1 MPLIKSASKP
11 ALKQNMRTLYGEIG
25 KSPHVKSQK
34 QAEAIA
40 LETQR
45 RAKGRAFGGVA
56 PMLGQ
61 ASNMMPMGTNLAGS
75 NPADPNQQMPPGS
88 NPAMSQ
94 TQMPING
101 VAGTSLSSPMMG
113 PANGI
118 NAPMASGSPARPY
131 AAGGG
136 INPIKSTFTGPIIS
150 KVPGRTDNHFGHV
163 PSGSYVIPADIVS
176 AHGQGNTM
184 AGMDSLH
191 KLFRMGSNNSM
202 NTRLPFGGNR
212 LAKGNKFSKGGGDSH
227 IGKPVP
233 VRLAGGELVLAPHH
247 VHETMQRLNK
257 KKMTLDE
264 AHKHMD
270 QWVINERKKLTK
282 TLKAL
287 PGPARD

>member
-11 ALKQNMRTLYGEIG
+11 ALKQNMRTLYSEIG
-25 KSPHVKSQK
+25 KSPHVKNQK

-45 RAKGRAFGGVA
+45 RTKGRAFGGVA

-61 ASNMMPMGTNLAGS
+61 ASNMMP
-75 NPADPNQQMPPGS
+75 PGS
-88 NPAMSQ
+88 NPAMPP
-94 TQMPING
+94 QMPING
-101 VAGTSLSSPMMG
+101 VAGAMQPSPMMG

-118 NAPMASGSPARPY
+118 NTPMAAGATPRPY

-136 INPIKSTFTGPIIS
+136 INPIKSTFTGPIVS

-176 AHGQGNTM
+176 GRGQGNTM

-202 NTRLPFGGNR
+202 STRLPFGGNR
-212 LAKGNKFSKGGGDSH
+212 LAKGNKFSKGGHDRH
-227 IGKPVP
+227 VGKPVP
-233 VRLAGGELVLAPHH
+233 VRLAGGEVVVSPEH

-264 AHKHMD
+264 AHKALDH
-270 QWVINERKKLTK
+270 WVVNERKKLTK
-282 TLKAL
+282 TLKSL